1 MSASADSQDSDIP
14 RIAVVTGASAGIG
27 RTIAVAL
34 GALGWKVAIGA
45 RRMDKLR
52 EVSGQIEKA
61 GGEPYAYELDV
72 TKVGSI
78 DAFFD
83 SVESEFGAPD
93 VVVNNA
99 GLSVPGLLHEL
110 DPSDVEREVATNL
123 LGPMLVARRAIPAM
137 RKGKRGDLVFITS
150 LNAVLPRAMQVPY
163 TATKTGLEAAV
174 RTLQMELEG
183 TGVRATIIRPGP
195 TVSEFALSWTPE
207 QVQSAMDTWSNWGSL
222 RHAEFLPTERIAE
235 AVVQV
240 VTAPR
245 GTHWDLIQINPEA
258 PLQQDD

>member
-1 MSASADSQDSDIP
+1 MSAAADSQDSDIP

-27 RTIAVAL
+27 RAIAMAF
-34 GALGWKVAIGA
+34 GGLGWKVAIGA
-45 RRMDKLR
+45 RRTDRLHA
-52 EVSGQIEKA
+52 VSGEIEEV
-61 GGEPYAYELDV
+61 GGQSYAQELDV
-72 TKVGSI
+72 TKAGSI
-78 DAFFD
+78 DTFFD
-83 SVESEFGAPD
+83 AVESELGAPD

-110 DPSDVEREVATNL
+110 DPGDVEREVATNL

-137 RKGKRGDLVFITS
+137 RQAKRGDLVFITS
-150 LNAVLPRAMQVPY
+150 LNAVLPRVMQVPY

-195 TVSEFALSWTPE
+195 TLSEFALSWTPE
-207 QVQSAMDTWSNWGSL
+207 QVKSVMETWASWGSL

-240 VTAPR
+240 VTAPQ